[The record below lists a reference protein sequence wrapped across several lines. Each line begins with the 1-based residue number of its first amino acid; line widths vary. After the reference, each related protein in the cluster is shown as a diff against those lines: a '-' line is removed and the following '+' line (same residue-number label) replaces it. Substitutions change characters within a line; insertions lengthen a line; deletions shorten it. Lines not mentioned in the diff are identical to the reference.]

1 MKEVTPDFVVG
12 CRVFSDGDVEI
23 RVSFEQKYQ
32 NIEELDVVECF
43 HYQIG
48 RLVKNEWVTIKQF
61 FHYKYLPT
69 IKEILEM
76 DHDIDYLTVLLL
88 TNRIG

>member
-1 MKEVTPDFVVG
+1 MIT
-12 CRVFSDGDVEI
+12 
-23 RVSFEQKYQ
+23 
-32 NIEELDVVECF
+32 
-43 HYQIG
+43 
-48 RLVKNEWVTIKQF
+48 
-61 FHYKYLPT
+61 YKYLPT